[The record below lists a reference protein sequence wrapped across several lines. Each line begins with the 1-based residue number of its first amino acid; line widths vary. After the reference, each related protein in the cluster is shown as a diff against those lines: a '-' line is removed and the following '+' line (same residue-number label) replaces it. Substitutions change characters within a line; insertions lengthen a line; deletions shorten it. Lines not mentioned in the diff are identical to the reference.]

1 MSRVKHIKDERP
13 ASANGADY
21 WEKVLNQQVIEPS
34 LFTGSQTK
42 ADSQELF
49 RRYVSIINIEAFN
62 FCNRKCSYCP
72 VSFLD
77 ERRGK
82 IQHMSDDIY
91 QKLISELSQIDYS
104 EKLVFNLYNEP
115 LASKKKFYE
124 KLTYALLRLPGARVF
139 FNSNGD
145 YLDVE
150 ALERL
155 SEIGVTGINVTLHPK
170 GEYEHRDRHEAIKS
184 FYTEINQQ
192 LVIDSENI
200 DISIHTHFVYKGM
213 RVDVNCVN
221 YEQVG
226 HSRAGAIE
234 HLKKETLRD
243 YPCFRPFREFTVYHN
258 GYVYP
263 CCNIMPDLDEGK
275 RFAIGKV
282 GNEATIYELYSSKL
296 MQSWREDMFT
306 FGLKRSPC
314 DLCYE
319 RACTKDDSDMELRKR
334 RLAAITEIS

>member
-1 MSRVKHIKDERP
+1 MNRVEHIKDERP
-13 ASANGADY
+13 ASVNGADY
-21 WEKVLNQQVIEPS
+21 WDKVLTQQVIEPT
-34 LFTGSQTK
+34 LFVGRPVETECK
-42 ADSQELF
+42 DLF

-82 IQHMSDDIY
+82 IQHMSDDVY
-91 QKLISELSQIDYS
+91 QRLISELSQIDYS

-124 KLTYALLRLPGARVF
+124 KLTYALAHLPKARVF

-145 YLDVE
+145 YLDLE
-150 ALERL
+150 ALETL
-155 SEIGVTGINVTLHPK
+155 SQIGVTGINVTLHPK
-170 GEYEHRDRHEAIKS
+170 GIYEHLERHEELKA
-184 FYTEINQQ
+184 FYVKLKQK
-192 LVIDSENI
+192 LVIDSENV
-200 DISIHTHFVYKGM
+200 DKSIHTHFDYKGM
-213 RVDVNCVN
+213 RIDVSCVN

-234 HLKKETLRD
+234 HLKIETLRD

-258 GYVYP
+258 GFVYP
-263 CCNIMPDLDEGK
+263 CCNIMPDLDEGN
-275 RFAIGKV
+275 RLAIGSI
-282 GNEATIYELYSSKL
+282 GDGATIFELYGSKL
-296 MQSWREDMFT
+296 MQSWRKDLFS

-319 RACTKDDSDMELRKR
+319 RACTKDDSDKNLRDLK
-334 RLAAITEIS
+334 LSAITEIS